1 MITPHDIIMRTIV
14 DLPDEQVKKLA
25 LVCRKE
31 KISRAEAVRRAVEH
45 WLRGTSSG
53 GLKDYFGASKTR
65 GSVSGHLARI
75 RREWTGRG

>member
-14 DLPDEQVKKLA
+14 DLPQEQVKKLA

-31 KISRAEAVRRAVEH
+31 KISRAEAVRRAVEQ

-53 GLKDYFGASKTR
+53 GLKEYFGVSKTR
-65 GSVSGHLARI
+65 GGVSGHLARI
-75 RREWTGRG
+75 RREWAGRG